1 MKISL
6 AKIKES
12 SFQIRDAQEDEA
24 LYELAESIKVHGLLQ
39 PIKVRPLGEEE
50 YEIIYGH
57 RRVAAMHL
65 LGIDECE
72 VLVEGIDD
80 KESQLQALIENLQR
94 KDMNEVE
101 KGKVFLALTQRFGY
115 TKKQLA
121 QMLGKTESYVRQ
133 AIDVVTVLP
142 ESIQN
147 RVQAIGN
154 VGTPSSPTG
163 ISSFHAQEML
173 RLRGE
178 DSSLLEEVA
187 AKIEQEGLSGR
198 QTRELTKALKST
210 PNEEVRRQILRT
222 PWTKNEEEILREVQG
237 PAIGMVKSQR
247 TSQSQERTGVQI
259 HNKLIWNLRRI
270 DVSQFDY
277 YTIGYS
283 ERTLE
288 QFLEILRLAGVQT
301 VADVRADPVSQYRP
315 EFSKRNLQTALTA
328 NGIHYVHYPE
338 LGVPR
343 EIRLKLR
350 QSSNQ
355 DWFYEWYDVN
365 VLSHANG
372 QLAQFEKISRPIA
385 IMCVEIDP
393 TRCHRHRIALALEKR
408 GFKTLDL

>member
-1 MKISL
+1 VRISL

-12 SFQIRDAQEDEA
+12 SFQIRDTQEDEA
-24 LYELAESIKVHGLLQ
+24 LYELAESIRAHGLLQ
-39 PIKVRPLGEEE
+39 PIKVRPLGEE
-50 YEIIYGH
+50 YEIVYGH
-57 RRVAAMHL
+57 RRVAAMRL
-65 LGIDECE
+65 LGMDECE
-72 VLVEGIDD
+72 AFVEGIDD
-80 KESQLQALIENLQR
+80 EESQLQALIENLQR

-101 KGKVFLALTQRFGY
+101 KGKTFLALTQRFSY

-154 VGTPSSPTG
+154 VGTPTSPTG

-187 AKIEQEGLSGR
+187 AKIEEEGLSGR

-210 PNEEVRRQILRT
+210 PDEKVRRQILGT

-237 PAIGMVKSQR
+237 PAIEVVKSQK
-247 TSQSQERTGVQI
+247 TAQERTGVQI

-277 YTIGYS
+277 YTVGYS

-288 QFLEILRLAGVQT
+288 QFLGILKLAGVQT
-301 VADVRADPVSQYRP
+301 VADVRADPISQYRP
-315 EFSKRNLQTALTA
+315 EFSKQNLQTTLTA
-328 NGIHYVHYPE
+328 NGINYVHYPE

-355 DWFYEWYDVN
+355 DWFSEWYDVN
-365 VLSHANG
+365 VLSHANE
-372 QLAQFEKISRPIA
+372 QLTQFETISRPIA

-393 TRCHRHRIALALEKR
+393 TKCHRHRIALALEER